1 MRNSLAYWLPVLL
14 LVQPV
19 AVQAQAATPVPHAML
34 VRGMAER
41 ELEPEKLDVLMT
53 YHFSDNVKESE
64 RTQGQEEAL
73 RQVLRRAGIADDK
86 LLLEDLAASGYG
98 GFSKVGNANVALTK
112 TYRLTLDNPQQLN
125 TLVPQLVQ
133 TGADNLRFVNLQS
146 NRRPAALAELAT
158 QAGADARQK
167 ATLAV
172 KAAGAQLGTV
182 LTMVEVLPGQQYSP
196 QALDGVVFGNRKAKA
211 SRASDDPVEID
222 TPNLRKIKLV
232 VVYDVVFEVKP

>member
-1 MRNSLAYWLPVLL
+1 
-14 LVQPV
+14 
-19 AVQAQAATPVPHAML
+19 ML
-34 VRGMAER
+34 VRGTAER

-64 RTQGQEEAL
+64 RTQNQEEAL

-146 NRRPAALAELAT
+146 SRRTAALAELAT

-167 ATLAV
+167 AALAV

-182 LTMVEVLPGQQYSP
+182 LTMVEVLPGQVYSP
-196 QALDGVVFGNRKAKA
+196 QAFGEEKRSYKAG
-211 SRASDDPVEID
+211 RANGSPVEIA
-222 TPNLRKIKLV
+222 TPNLRKIKLS